1 MMIET
6 SGLLGLLI
14 FIIIVAVIAAV
25 VIWCINYFLPEFS
38 RPGRLIVGAVALIAI
53 LIKVAAYLGVAV

>member
-1 MMIET
+1 MAT

-14 FIIIVAVIAAV
+14 YIIIIAVIAGV
-25 VIWCINYFLPEFS
+25 VIWCIDYFMPS
-38 RPGRLIVGAVALIAI
+38 VSSPGRFIVGAIALIAI